1 MQQQFEEIHLQ
12 RAFDYVIPDSDAP
25 LAGAP
30 VGRESPIARHANAA
44 LAVRTLLNLTLLI
57 HPLRTPD
64 GPFRTIPQRALR
76 EALSEVSVR
85 LVIRDRPPHGPNT
98 FKKLRR
104 RQTW

>member
-12 RAFDYVIPDSDAP
+12 RAFDYVIPDADAP
-25 LAGAP
+25 VAGAP
-30 VGRESPIARHANAA
+30 VGLESPIARHANA

-64 GPFRTIPQRALR
+64 GPFRTVPQRALR

-85 LVIRDRPPHGPNT
+85 LVIRD
-98 FKKLRR
+98 
-104 RQTW
+104 